1 MPLLSETT
9 RRSPMLRLLLR
20 AGLDLFYAAGEA
32 AEAGGESRAMN
43 RQLAQS
49 LNRSPAKHDS
59 DLTTPSA
66 PSLRSAQPLLGLR
79 PLGLAPRA
87 LLCEEGNA
95 LIRLDRIHKIY
106 QMGDVEVHALRGVSL
121 EIHRGEFVAI
131 MGPSGSGKST
141 MMNIIG
147 CLDQPTKGHYFLEG
161 VDVSTVDKPGL
172 ADIRNKSVGFVFQS
186 FNLVPRTSALE
197 NVELPLIYAGV
208 SARERLR
215 RARESLATV
224 GLADRERNMPNQLSG
239 GQQQRVA
246 LARALVNNPSIILA
260 DEPTGALDTRTS
272 VEVMEIFQRL
282 NRERNLT
289 LIIVTHEPDVAQYAD
304 RIIQF
309 RDGRIRRD
317 IRVENRKNA
326 SEVLRQMPPETED
339 EDDEDESAGHP

>member
-1 MPLLSETT
+1 MSVEVENIP
-9 RRSPMLRLLLR
+9 SPSGRGQGE
-20 AGLDLFYAAGEA
+20 GLKSGADAV
-32 AEAGGESRAMN
+32 
-43 RQLAQS
+43 
-49 LNRSPAKHDS
+49 
-59 DLTTPSA
+59 
-66 PSLRSAQPLLGLR
+66 
-79 PLGLAPRA
+79 
-87 LLCEEGNA
+87 
-95 LIRLDRIHKIY
+95 IRLDRIHKIY
-106 QMGDVEVHALRGVSL
+106 HMGDIEVHALRGVSL
-121 EIHRGEFVAI
+121 EIQRGEFVAI

-147 CLDQPTKGHYFLEG
+147 CLDHPSKGHYFLEG
-161 VDVSTVDKPGL
+161 ADVSKVDKAGL
-172 ADIRNKSVGFVFQS
+172 ADIRNKSIGFVFQS

-208 SARERLR
+208 SAAERSR
-215 RARESLATV
+215 RARAALAEV

-246 LARALVNNPSIILA
+246 LARSLVNNPSLILA

-289 LIIVTHEPDVAQYAD
+289 IILVTHEPDIAQYAN

-317 IRVENRKNA
+317 FPVENRKDA
-326 SEVLRQMPPETED
+326 SQVLVQLPLEAED
-339 EDDEDESAGHP
+339 NDDEDESIGDS